1 MDPGFRRGDIER
13 LEPSVTLY
21 AIFDPQPG
29 RLDLPAA
36 VPEKL
41 SWFAAILPPVFLGLH
56 RLWLELAAW
65 LLGFAVLVVASIVL
79 GGAAAITLY
88 LLGAIWLGLA
98 APDLIRRAL
107 LRRGWT
113 ARGERVADSADMAQ
127 LEAIR

>member
-1 MDPGFRRGDIER
+1 M
-13 LEPSVTLY
+13 TLY
-21 AIFDPQPG
+21 AIFDPKPASFA
-29 RLDLPAA
+29 LPAV
-36 VPEKL
+36 VPAKFF
-41 SWFAAILPPVFLGLH
+41 WFAAIMPPVFLSVH

-79 GGAAAITLY
+79 GAAAAVTLY
-88 LLGAIWLGLA
+88 ILSAIWLGLA